1 MMIKQT
7 VTDEL
12 VVRGME
18 RNLAMIR
25 FDIDRNVAY
34 VNEVF
39 AKTMGY
45 SVEEIQKMQHRDF
58 CFDSFTNSP
67 DYEQFWESLW
77 SGQSFQDK
85 VERKNARGETV
96 WLEATYIPVY
106 DEQESEVIGVSKI
119 ATDITERQFS
129 LTSVVKE
136 MEATSQILSQ
146 RAEVGISRSRELLL
160 SVDRIAEVSEDNTLT
175 LKGLQEQARSIQGIV
190 HTIRDIAS
198 QTNLLSLNAAIEAA
212 HAGPHGRGF
221 EVVATEVRKLSS
233 EVSESIIRVQGTI
246 SGITKEISE
255 ISNGISRIQSSIV
268 EGQQQIRVTMEDFDS
283 IVALAQKLDDQARS
297 VTENI

>member
-12 VVRGME
+12 VVRAME

-25 FDIDRNVAY
+25 FDTDRKVAY

-45 SVEEIQKMQHRDF
+45 SVEEVQKMHHRDF
-58 CFDSFTNSP
+58 CFDSFANSP
-67 DYEQFWESLW
+67 DYDQFWRALW

-106 DEQESEVIGVSKI
+106 DEQESEIIGVSKI

-129 LTSVVKE
+129 LTTVVKE
-136 MEATSQILSQ
+136 LEMTSQILSQ

-190 HTIRDIAS
+190 QTIRDIAS

-233 EVSESIIRVQGTI
+233 EVSESIIQVQGTI

-268 EGQQQIRVTMEDFDS
+268 GGQQQIRVTMEDFDS

>member
-12 VVRGME
+12 VVRAIE

-25 FDIDRNVAY
+25 FDNDRKVAY

-58 CFDSFTNSP
+58 CFDSFANSP
-67 DYEQFWESLW
+67 AYEQFWQALW
-77 SGQSFQDK
+77 AGQSFQDK
-85 VERKNARGETV
+85 VERKNARGEKV
-96 WLEATYIPVY
+96 WLEATYMPVY

-129 LTSVVKE
+129 LTTVVKE
-136 MEATSQILSQ
+136 LETTSQDLSQ

-190 HTIRDIAS
+190 QTIRDIAS

-233 EVSESIIRVQGTI
+233 EVSESINKVQGTI

>member
-12 VVRGME
+12 VVRAME

-25 FDIDRNVAY
+25 FDTDRKVAY

-45 SVEEIQKMQHRDF
+45 SVEAIQKMQHRNF

-67 DYEQFWESLW
+67 DYEQFWEALR

-136 MEATSQILSQ
+136 LETTSQILSQ
-146 RAEVGISRSRELLL
+146 PAEVGISRSRELLL

>member
-12 VVRGME
+12 VVRAME

-25 FDIDRNVAY
+25 FDNDRKVAY

-58 CFDSFTNSP
+58 CFASFANSP
-67 DYEQFWESLW
+67 DYEQFWRVLW

-96 WLEATYIPVY
+96 WLEATYMPVY
-106 DEQESEVIGVSKI
+106 DEQESEVIGVFKI

-129 LTSVVKE
+129 LTTVVKE
-136 MEATSQILSQ
+136 LETTSQGLSQ
-146 RAEVGISRSRELLL
+146 HAEVGISRSRDLLL
-160 SVDRIAEVSEDNTLT
+160 SVDRIAEVSDDNTHT
-175 LKGLQEQARSIQGIV
+175 LKGLQEQAKSIQGIV
-190 HTIRDIAS
+190 QTIRDIAS

-233 EVSESIIRVQGTI
+233 EVSESIIKVQGTI

-283 IVALAQKLDDQARS
+283 IVALAHRLDDQARS